1 MMAEFCLDCFNKIS
15 KTNYT
20 ERDFILSDELDL
32 CEECGEWKQVIIV
45 QRRGRF
51 AAFLRDTIYRF
62 LRG

>member
-51 AAFLRDTIYRF
+51 TAFLRDTIYRF

>member
-51 AAFLRDTIYRF
+51 TAFLRDTIYGF